1 MAVYF
6 CSWSWYGKTSSVRN
20 GYFANK
26 EKRPLYWS
34 SKTSKRCICCLID
47 LLFAWKVKSVFIFV
61 CCIITTSIGL
71 LLFGPPGN
79 GKTMLAKAVA
89 SESNAT
95 FFNVSASSLTSKWV
109 KMFSWSQFFMFSSN
123 NIFFLFQS
131 EGISNL

>member
-34 SKTSKRCICCLID
+34 SKTGKRFICCLID
-47 LLFAWKVKSVFIFV
+47 LLFAWKVKSVFYFV

-109 KMFSWSQFFMFSSN
+109 KMFSCSQFLCFRPIIF
-123 NIFFLFQS
+123 FFLFQS
-131 EGISNL
+131 KGISNL